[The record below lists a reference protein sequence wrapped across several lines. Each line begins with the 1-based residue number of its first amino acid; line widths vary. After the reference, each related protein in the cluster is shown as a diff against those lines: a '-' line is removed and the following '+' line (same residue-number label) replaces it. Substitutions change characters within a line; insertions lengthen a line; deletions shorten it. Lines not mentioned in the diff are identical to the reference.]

1 MLNKISNRTN
11 KIKFKILLAL
21 FILTLISSKW
31 ANNIKADNTLA
42 QKLKGKILLQ
52 VQEKGEA
59 WYVFPADLK
68 RYYLGRPKD
77 ALNLMKDLGLGITNK
92 DLAKISVAKF
102 NYGNL
107 EDSDHDGLPNL
118 LENALK
124 TDPQKADSDNDG
136 YNDSAEIYNDY
147 NALGNNKIAIDKN
160 LSKSMAGQ
168 ILIQIEGS
176 GEAWYVNPDNLK
188 RYYLGRPAD
197 AFNLMRKIGL
207 GITNNDLAKIDK
219 LITKPENTNDY
230 IVKNYTS
237 PKTNNIRTYQNPNNI
252 YSFEYP
258 NDWKIKKFDSSPN
271 EIQLTNAER
280 DFIKE
285 EKGVITI
292 HKFTTD
298 SNTEIGQFKIA
309 LNDSQIIKKQEK
321 DFKVA
326 DKPAFETSYLYPLAF
341 QKTALV
347 QIDDKNFLRV
357 SLTASKDNYS
367 DYENIYDALIKSLS
381 IKSDSQN

>member
-1 MLNKISNRTN
+1 MFYKIFGQKNL
-11 KIKFKILLAL
+11 KFNILLTLSILAL
-21 FILTLISSKW
+21 VSAKW
-31 ANNIKADNTLA
+31 ADNIMADNTLA

-68 RYYLGRPKD
+68 RYYLGRPAD
-77 ALNLMKDLGLGITNK
+77 ALNLMKDLGLGITNN

-102 NYGNL
+102 DYGNL
-107 EDSDHDGLPNL
+107 EDSDGDGLPDL
-118 LENALK
+118 IENSLK

-136 YNDSAEIYNDY
+136 YNDGEEIYNGY
-147 NALGNNKIAIDKN
+147 NPLGDGKLNIDKT
-160 LSKSMAGQ
+160 LSKNLAGQ
-168 ILIQIEGS
+168 ILIQIES
-176 GEAWYVNPDNLK
+176 AGEAWYINPDNLK
-188 RYYLGRPAD
+188 RYYLGRPVD
-197 AFNLMRKIGL
+197 ALNLMRKIGL
-207 GITNNDLAKIDK
+207 GITNDNLAKIDK
-219 LITKPENTNDY
+219 LIVNPGNTNDY

-237 PKTNNIRTYQNPNNI
+237 PKTDNLRTYQDPNNI

-271 EIQLTNAER
+271 EIQLSDAAR

-285 EKGVITI
+285 EKGVIAI

-298 SNTEIGQFKIA
+298 TSTEVGQFKIA

-326 DKPAFETSYLYPLAF
+326 GQQAIETSYLYPLAF
-341 QKTALV
+341 QKTALI
-347 QIDDKNFLRV
+347 QLDDKNFLRV
-357 SLTASKDNYS
+357 SLTASKNNYS
-367 DYENIYDALIKSLS
+367 GYENIYDALIKSLD
-381 IKSDSQN
+381 IKSVSQN